1 VYPIHT
7 VVFKSLVFLRPFK
20 PKAIGLFSK
29 TLKMPVFI
37 LFDNAQVDQLSNP
50 RRIPMFMMGDG
61 LGIRVIKANRMMS
74 HANKIKD

>member
-1 VYPIHT
+1 MYPIHT
-7 VVFKSLVFLRPFK
+7 VVFKGLVFLRPFK

-61 LGIRVIKANRMMS
+61 FRRVIKANRMMS